1 LGKPQTCVAAAD
13 HQQLPTWLDK
23 RLDHEYICINFE
35 VVAMTVSIFPVS
47 GSRVSGF
54 PGPRSRSRGREVG
67 VPAIL
72 AAALLLLAL
81 VVAPERP
88 QVQEAICQRHNG
100 VEACRVW

>member
-1 LGKPQTCVAAAD
+1 
-13 HQQLPTWLDK
+13 
-23 RLDHEYICINFE
+23 
-35 VVAMTVSIFPVS
+35 MTVSIFPIS
-47 GSRVSGF
+47 GSRVSGS
-54 PGPRSRSRGREVG
+54 PRPRSRSRGREVG

>member
-1 LGKPQTCVAAAD
+1 
-13 HQQLPTWLDK
+13 
-23 RLDHEYICINFE
+23 
-35 VVAMTVSIFPVS
+35 MTVSIFPVS
-47 GSRVSGF
+47 GSRVLGS
-54 PGPRSRSRGREVG
+54 PRPRSRSHGREVD

-100 VEACRVW
+100 AEACRVW